1 MSKLRELI
9 AKADDAPFGFTLPMV
24 ELRDYLQD
32 HANAIADMIDAAE
45 SCAAYVVD
53 SDSDGIRQLNAAIAK
68 LKGE

>member
-9 AKADDAPFGFTLPMV
+9 ANADGAPFGFTLPMV

-45 SCAAYVVD
+45 SEHAACKVLRCETCAA
-53 SDSDGIRQLNAAIAK
+53 LAK
-68 LKGE
+68 LEGE